1 MSYLSNKL
9 SVSGVMI
16 ALFSIPPAMAQSSP
30 SSLDT
35 IISNGK
41 LVVCT
46 SFSTPPYGI
55 TDENLQPAGFDIAV
69 ANLLARELAVELELV
84 DVASQARIPSLT
96 AGNCDILI
104 SSFGITAERAKTV
117 WYSVPIYIDTQT
129 VIAPSSTTF
138 SSYED
143 LVGKNIGVTRGST
156 NDTLLTENALPGT
169 NIMRFE
175 DAATG
180 NQALFSG
187 QVDGIVSGTAA
198 AFTITKET
206 DAFKPQFPM
215 RSSPMGVGV
224 RKGESDLLQWINTA
238 IMLLWNS
245 GELQA
250 AQQEWI
256 GTVNEDL
263 PSYWF

>member
-1 MSYLSNKL
+1 MNKSAIAFAVS
-9 SVSGVMI
+9 SVFCAIITATPV
-16 ALFSIPPAMAQSSP
+16 MAQGEP
-30 SSLDT
+30 SSLDA
-35 IISNGK
+35 IIAKGK
-41 LVVCT
+41 LLVCT

-55 TDENLQPAGFDIAV
+55 TDADLKPAGFDIAV
-69 ANLLARELAVELELV
+69 ANLLARDLAVELELV

-104 SSFGITAERAKTV
+104 SSFGVTAERAKTV
-117 WYSVPIYIDTQT
+117 WYSVPIYVDTQT

-156 NDTLLTENALPGT
+156 NDTLLTEKALPGT

-215 RSSPMGVGV
+215 RTSPMGVGI
-224 RKGESDLLQWINTA
+224 RKGESDLLQWVNTE

-245 GELQA
+245 GDLQA

-256 GTVNEDL
+256 GTVNENL
-263 PSYWF
+263 PDYWF

>member
-1 MSYLSNKL
+1 MKHLSTAFAAAGVTFAL
-9 SVSGVMI
+9 VSVY
-16 ALFSIPPAMAQSSP
+16 PAMAQGEA
-30 SSLDT
+30 SSLDA
-35 IISNGK
+35 IIAKGK
-41 LVVCT
+41 LSVCT

-55 TDENLQPAGFDIAV
+55 TDADLKPAGFDIAV
-69 ANLLARELAVELELV
+69 ANLLARDLAVELELV
-84 DVASQARIPSLT
+84 DVASQARIPSLNG
-96 AGNCDILI
+96 GNCDVLI
-104 SSFGITAERAKTV
+104 SSFGVTAERAKTV
-117 WYSVPIYIDTQT
+117 WYSVPIYVDTQT
-129 VIAPSSTTF
+129 VIAPSSTNF

-187 QVDGIVSGTAA
+187 QVDGLVSGTAA

-206 DAFKPQFPM
+206 DQFKPQFPM
-215 RSSPMGVGV
+215 RTSPMGVGI
-224 RKGESDLLQWINTA
+224 RKGETDLLQWVNTE

-263 PSYWF
+263 HNYWF